1 VARYSA
7 SVKSGVVDSIPP
19 STATRSPRFMCAAI
33 RFSFVVLVRDC
44 PLDTTDEAA
53 KSGNQALLYERGQIE

>member
-1 VARYSA
+1 
-7 SVKSGVVDSIPP
+7 
-19 STATRSPRFMCAAI
+19 MCAAI

-53 KSGNQALLYERGQIE
+53 KSGNQALLCERVANRMK